1 MILSSRAGR
10 PPTVIV
16 SLNSLLSHIRSLVMA
31 RKYSPASG
39 KMSVTQRSNIRKPFD
54 ELIVPDVF
62 SQLHLADGAQ
72 GRPQHL
78 KGLQYEF
85 RRHAVDAV
93 DQAIDVEVATVRE
106 IGKQLH
112 LAEIDRRREAD

>member
-39 KMSVTQRSNIRKPFD
+39 KMSVTQRSNIRKDLTNSSFQM
-54 ELIVPDVF
+54 F
-62 SQLHLADGAQ
+62 SHNCTWLMARKA
-72 GRPQHL
+72 GRSISKDCSMSSGGML
-78 KGLQYEF
+78 ST
-85 RRHAVDAV
+85 RRS
-93 DQAIDVEVATVRE
+93 TSR
-106 IGKQLH
+106 
-112 LAEIDRRREAD
+112 